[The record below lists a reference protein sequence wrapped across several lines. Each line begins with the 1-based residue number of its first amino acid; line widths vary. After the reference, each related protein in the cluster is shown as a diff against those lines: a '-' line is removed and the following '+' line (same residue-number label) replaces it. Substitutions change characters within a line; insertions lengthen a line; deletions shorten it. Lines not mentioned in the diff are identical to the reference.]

1 MGKIDLSKLAH
12 VLWKQKSLY
21 ERALELTEKSITD
34 DNYIGMLNEVLEEI
48 KQVNKEFIEK
58 KIKEL

>member
-1 MGKIDLSKLAH
+1 MEEIDLPKLIH
-12 VLWKQKSLY
+12 SLWKNKVLY